1 METTQVI
8 VSTNLAT
15 TKSEAPGLLVVSGQP
30 LARDMRLLGHGVSMR
45 KRYNLQ
51 VASEERI

>member
-15 TKSEAPGLLVVSGQP
+15 TKSEAPGLLEVSGQP

>member
-30 LARDMRLLGHGVSMR
+30 LARDMRLLGHGGSMR